1 MTIVIDLPLLAR
13 GALVL
18 LGAALVFSCLCRAKH
33 MTDKTTVTAIR
44 FSTTALAGAGFVVAM
59 AAAARPQW
67 MLGALISLAVSAL
80 AVQVTS
86 ARYWRAGLPAQ
97 FRSRA

>member
-1 MTIVIDLPLLAR
+1 MTIVIDLPLMAR

-18 LGAALVFSCLCRAKH
+18 LGLALVFSCLCRARH
-33 MTDKTTVTAIR
+33 MTHRTTVAAIR
-44 FSTTALAGAGFVVAM
+44 FSTTALAGAGFVMVL

-67 MLGALISLAVSAL
+67 LLGALIALACASL

-86 ARYWRAGLPAQ
+86 SRYWRAGLPAQ